1 MSEKD
6 TSQILIGYD
15 TLPTDKHCCVATFQE
30 KALSIATQKKNAC
43 QEENLKLCAKCP
55 QASTCLT
62 RLLVRHVRI
71 NDGRLIVSLCTHPHT
86 CTYMYMCVQCTYIDD
101 HNAAKVSRKT
111 APFGGLGINSGLQP
125 HILKL
130 ICDLLDRRDEKLL
143 MPDARTVVGS
153 GRDRVFASA
162 VSRTMILI
170 VVAR

>member
-1 MSEKD
+1 MY
-6 TSQILIGYD
+6 L
-15 TLPTDKHCCVATFQE
+15 
-30 KALSIATQKKNAC
+30 
-43 QEENLKLCAKCP
+43 
-55 QASTCLT
+55 
-62 RLLVRHVRI
+62 
-71 NDGRLIVSLCTHPHT
+71 
-86 CTYMYMCVQCTYIDD
+86 YMWVQCTYTDD

-153 GRDRVFASA
+153 GRDRVFAST

>member
-6 TSQILIGYD
+6 TSQILISHD
-15 TLPTDKHCCVATFQE
+15 TLPTDKPCYVGTFQE
-30 KALSIATQKKNAC
+30 KAFSVATQKKNAC
-43 QEENLKLCAKCP
+43 QEENLKLCAIKRHRRLNN
-55 QASTCLT
+55 QNALKSSKHMSD

-71 NDGRLIVSLCTHPHT
+71 NDGRLIVSMCTHPHT
-86 CTYMYMCVQCTYIDD
+86 CTYICVCNVRTMYIDD

-153 GRDRVFASA
+153 GRR
-162 VSRTMILI
+162 
-170 VVAR
+170 

>member
-1 MSEKD
+1 MY
-6 TSQILIGYD
+6 L
-15 TLPTDKHCCVATFQE
+15 
-30 KALSIATQKKNAC
+30 
-43 QEENLKLCAKCP
+43 
-55 QASTCLT
+55 
-62 RLLVRHVRI
+62 
-71 NDGRLIVSLCTHPHT
+71 
-86 CTYMYMCVQCTYIDD
+86 YMCVQCTTYIDD

-153 GRDRVFASA
+153 GRRDRVFASA

>member
-6 TSQILIGYD
+6 TSQILISHD
-15 TLPTDKHCCVATFQE
+15 TLPTDKPCYVAAFQE
-30 KALSIATQKKNAC
+30 KAFSVATQKKNAC
-43 QEENLKLCAKCP
+43 QEENLKLCAIKRHRRLNNQNALK
-55 QASTCLT
+55 QA
-62 RLLVRHVRI
+62 HVWQAA
-71 NDGRLIVSLCTHPHT
+71 CTPCAYKWWT
-86 CTYMYMCVQCTYIDD
+86 PYSFNVYSSTYMYLYMCVQCTYIDD

-153 GRDRVFASA
+153 GKR
-162 VSRTMILI
+162 
-170 VVAR
+170 